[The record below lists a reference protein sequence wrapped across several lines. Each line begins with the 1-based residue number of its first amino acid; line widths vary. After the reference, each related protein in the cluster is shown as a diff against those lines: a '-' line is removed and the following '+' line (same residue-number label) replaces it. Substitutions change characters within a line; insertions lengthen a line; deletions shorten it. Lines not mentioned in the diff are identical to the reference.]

1 MSNSV
6 KTTSTPKVRKKIYQN
21 SSEVWKHYDEYLHPL
36 VNGVRK

>member
-6 KTTSTPKVRKKIYQN
+6 KTTSAPKVRKKIYQN